1 MYYQPDHNVVFSDY
15 WLEDASYLR
24 LKNIQLGYNI
34 PKSLINKMKI
44 SNLKVFLTID
54 NLFTL
59 TNYFGGFDPEV
70 RETSGDAY
78 PQLKTY
84 AIGVQLG
91 F

>member
-1 MYYQPDHNVVFSDY
+1 
-15 WLEDASYLR
+15 
-24 LKNIQLGYNI
+24 
-34 PKSLINKMKI
+34 MKI